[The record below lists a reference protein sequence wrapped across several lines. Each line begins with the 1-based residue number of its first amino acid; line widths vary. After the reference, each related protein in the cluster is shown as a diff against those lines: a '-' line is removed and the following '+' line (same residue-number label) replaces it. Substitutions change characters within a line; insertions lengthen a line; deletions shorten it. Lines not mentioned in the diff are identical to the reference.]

1 MPFTGYICKAMPN
14 FKKIFLSVVIVFSAI
29 GLLNA
34 QSLQGFYNGQLK
46 LASSG
51 AKLSAQ
57 LDLLEDSGRY
67 SAVLRSRAVEELAV
81 AGCDNWLEGTMKS
94 GRIEM
99 ENKTPLR
106 ETNVPPGACQAYKFV
121 KLSVKQENGEF
132 QLIGN
137 LNEDNGEL
145 YGKLTLTRVDTAI
158 SFSVEEE
165 AIEAKRRM
173 GEIYIAG
180 GRTDEEIINRMLA
193 IRGIEFLDTLSV
205 PPIGASLKVEAPDA
219 DIFHQLTVMINDNVV
234 LLAATPK
241 QQGAI
246 IRLKEMVPGEVEILL
261 LCYHFMVD
269 VAFDVKLTLTWQG
282 GEKVWTI
289 PVSTIKNR
297 GVVLRIQEPGT
308 P

>member
-1 MPFTGYICKAMPN
+1 MPIL
-14 FKKIFLSVVIVFSAI
+14 KKIFFPVFTFFVATVA
-29 GLLNA
+29 LNA
-34 QSLQGFYNGQLK
+34 QSLQGFYSGQLK
-46 LASSG
+46 LAGSG

-57 LDLLEDSGRY
+57 LDLMEDSGRY
-67 SAVLRSRAVEELAV
+67 TAVFRSRAVEELAV
-81 AGCDNWLEGTMKS
+81 AGCDNWLEGVMKG

-106 ETNVPPGACQAYKFV
+106 ETNVPPGACQAFKFV
-121 KLSVKQENGEF
+121 KLSVKEENGEL
-132 QLIGN
+132 QLSGN
-137 LNEDNGEL
+137 INEDNGIL
-145 YGKLTLTRVDTAI
+145 YGKVTLTRVDTAI

-165 AIEAKRRM
+165 AVEAKRRM
-173 GEIYIAG
+173 GEIYIAA
-180 GRTDEEIINRMLA
+180 GRKDEEIITRMLMV
-193 IRGIEFLDTLSV
+193 RGVEFVDTLSV
-205 PPIGASLKVEAPDA
+205 SPMGASLKVEAPDA
-219 DIFHQLTVMINDNVV
+219 DIFHRLTVMVNDNVV

-246 IRLKEMVPGEVEILL
+246 IRLKEMVPGDVEILL

-289 PVSTIKNR
+289 PVSTMKNR
-297 GVVLRIQEPGT
+297 GLILRIKEPET